1 MAIRFKSVI
10 VLLAAVVIVTTS
22 ACAGDPPVPTP
33 NIEATVKVR
42 VKSELAAQKSKDKK
56 VNPSSRPEAD
66 FRPGR
71 VRPLRIGWYIE
82 SIKNSPTNE
91 DKHRLAISLIVDE
104 ARIDPELFYFP
115 NWPSLDEP
123 SQSFDPAKARQLFT
137 ELGDFRPWGKREFGR
152 LCVVSSSK
160 GDLQDRLHAIGDDIA
175 AWLEAEA
182 ALDAVPNGSSCT
194 AGRITIMALRG
205 RYSSPKE

>member
-1 MAIRFKSVI
+1 MAAQFKSVTA
-10 VLLAAVVIVTTS
+10 LLAAVVVLTT
-22 ACAGDPPVPTP
+22 AGCTSEPPPD
-33 NIEATVKVR
+33 IEATVKVR
-42 VKSELAAQKSKDKK
+42 VKSELAAQKSKDIK
-56 VNPSSRPEAD
+56 VNPYSRPEAD

-160 GDLQDRLHAIGDDIA
+160 GDLQDRLHAIRDDIA

-182 ALDAVPNGSSCT
+182 ALDAVPNDSSCT
-194 AGRITIMALRG
+194 AGRIIITALRG
-205 RYSSPKE
+205 RYSSPQE